1 MRTLGCIETDIHL
14 MFSIVQLHLI
24 LCTLALFIVLYFHAT
39 HNSWSHFSICMCTL
53 TFYISNTISLTTWLY
68 EGRPVENR
76 IDSHPG
82 WFPSC
87 HVVARLV
94 LVWPLLQV
102 YDLVKFYE
110 ATGRWVGA
118 RHGSL
123 ARNMMETSQYWILI
137 MPTVHTSTLLW
148 VGGNP
153 SQDNQYTSDIFM
165 TRTRHSNMS
174 SNQL

>member
-1 MRTLGCIETDIHL
+1 MWEE
-14 MFSIVQLHLI
+14 
-24 LCTLALFIVLYFHAT
+24 
-39 HNSWSHFSICMCTL
+39 SWSEILNIFIFDIIIPSFF
-53 TFYISNTISLTTWLY
+53 TFAIILNSMAYF
-68 EGRPVENR
+68 ENR
-76 IDSHPG
+76 VQYTAPRRSKIFSTFCHRFVRRMSQHQPDDSWCKPC
-82 WFPSC
+82 P
-87 HVVARLV
+87 A
-94 LVWPLLQV
+94 
-102 YDLVKFYE
+102 DLVKFYE

-118 RHGSL
+118 WHGSL